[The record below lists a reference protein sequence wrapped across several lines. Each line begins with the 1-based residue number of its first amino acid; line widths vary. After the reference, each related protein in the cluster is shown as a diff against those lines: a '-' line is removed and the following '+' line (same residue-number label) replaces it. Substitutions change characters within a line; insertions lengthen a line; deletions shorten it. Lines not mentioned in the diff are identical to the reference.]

1 MNMGTLRRFPN
12 PAAMSSRRQSRPA
25 LDARRVK
32 PRAALVLALALGAA
46 APACYTGSARTVSS
60 GRVAELA
67 RDPSWRVA
75 RDVPFVAQRTDRD
88 CGPAALAMALSRYG
102 VTPESLANAEE
113 LAQGNVRAGALRD
126 AARARGVQAYVVS
139 ATFADLNTQLE
150 RGRPV
155 LVGLAKPMALTGG
168 KALAHYEVVIGMSK
182 KQKRIVS
189 LDPAVGVREYSLE
202 GFAREWVP
210 TRRLAIVFLPQE
222 LASRWDSW
230 Q

>member
-1 MNMGTLRRFPN
+1 MILK
-12 PAAMSSRRQSRPA
+12 S
-25 LDARRVK
+25 
-32 PRAALVLALALGAA
+32 RAALLFALALGAA

-60 GRVAELA
+60 GRVVELS

-75 RDVPFVAQRTDRD
+75 RDVPFVAQRSDKD

-102 VTPESLANAEE
+102 VTPESLAANPE

-126 AARARGVQAYVVS
+126 AARARGVPAFVVS

-155 LVGLAKPMALTGG
+155 LVGMAKPMALTGG

-182 KQKRIVS
+182 KQKKIVS

-202 GFAREWVP
+202 GFAREWIP

-222 LASRWDSW
+222 LASRWPDSW
-230 Q
+230 R